1 MTKVSNVYFGLSI
14 LETLSS
20 AWMVTGGSLYT
31 CVCSGTADSSITKDT
46 STCLPRY
53 SRTVV
58 ATSLV
63 YRLSS
68 HSTANVV
75 GAEMTIE
82 RSESETTLVALN
94 QVSKLGL
101 LSFVLIMDKICCHI
115 SEVWLSTGG
124 HSF

>member
-1 MTKVSNVYFGLSI
+1 M

-20 AWMVTGGSLYT
+20 AWVCAAGSLYT
-31 CVCSGTADSSITKDT
+31 CVCSGIVDSSITKDT

-63 YRLSS
+63 YRLSN

-75 GAEMTIE
+75 GAEITIV
-82 RSESETTLVALN
+82 RSVRDTILVALN
-94 QVSKLGL
+94 QVS
-101 LSFVLIMDKICCHI
+101 
-115 SEVWLSTGG
+115 
-124 HSF
+124 